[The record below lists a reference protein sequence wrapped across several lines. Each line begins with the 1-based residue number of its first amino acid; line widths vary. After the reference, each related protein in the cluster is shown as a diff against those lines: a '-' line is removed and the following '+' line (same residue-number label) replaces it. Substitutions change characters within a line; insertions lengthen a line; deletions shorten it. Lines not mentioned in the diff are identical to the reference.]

1 MGCIYSESSTT
12 KDDIK
17 PNMPN
22 NLIPEHIIDKLRQ
35 TTIRIKLGN
44 KNLTGFFLK
53 INIEEKSHVL
63 IITSAHSITKEN
75 INSKKTISIFYGK
88 QEIETKIKLD
98 DNKRLIKCFIDDD
111 IDATIIEI
119 LPEDKIPGDKYMYPD
134 LNYKIGYEQF
144 INKDIYTGYY
154 SNIDKNKFDIF
165 YFKGKIKGFQDK
177 NNYQNFIYDC
187 VIKNG
192 ISGSPLIDNNKRVI
206 GINFQNNDNN
216 NSLNYGVFIGV
227 IIDKLNQKKQENKIV
242 SQEKISGIDNK
253 DDIKPEEK
261 INGRKDDEEI
271 DSKNGK
277 LNVDDEKKTD
287 YQNNNNEEKNEE
299 INFKKENESKI
310 DKNINEKLNNIVI
323 NNENEGGKNLDINK
337 LNEKINEEENEKEKI
352 IRNNPGNDEIID
364 ISSKNVENK
373 DEEHLKNPEI
383 QMMEIFLTNPYFL
396 NFFKSMFHDPKMN
409 QHIKNSETMK
419 EIKEK
424 DPEFAE
430 LLDDQEIIDKLFTPE
445 VGHALVQDFERLMN
459 KKKIDND
466 NNKNE
471 IDKLINQFNDK
482 IKYFY
487 TYPEIYQENLKE
499 MKGMGFEDETR
510 IKLALII
517 CDGNLEKAINY
528 LTVIQKKNE
537 NNEEDEK

>member
-17 PNMPN
+17 PNIPN
-22 NLIPEHIIDKLRQ
+22 NLIPEQIIDKLCQ

-44 KNLTGFFLK
+44 KNFTGFFLK

-88 QEIETKIKLD
+88 QETETRIKLD

-111 IDATIIEI
+111 IDAPIIEI

-134 LNYKIGYEQF
+134 LNYKIGYEQY

-154 SNIDKNKFDIF
+154 SNIDKNKFDIV
-165 YFKGKIKGFQDK
+165 YSKGEIKGFQDK
-177 NNYQNFIYDC
+177 NNYQNFLHDC

-216 NSLNYGVFIGV
+216 NSQNYGVFIGV
-227 IIDKLNQKKQENKIV
+227 IIDKLNKKKQENKIV

-287 YQNNNNEEKNEE
+287 YHNNNNEEKNEE

-364 ISSKNVENK
+364 TSSKNVENK
-373 DEEHLKNPEI
+373 DEEHLKNQEI
-383 QMMEIFLTNPYFL
+383 QMMEIFLTNPYLL

-445 VGHALVQDFERLMN
+445 VGHVCVQVLEKLMN

-471 IDKLINQFNDK
+471 IDNLVNQFNDK
-482 IKYFY
+482 IKNFY
-487 TYPEIYQENLKE
+487 TYPKIYQENLKRI
-499 MKGMGFEDETR
+499 KGMGFEDETR
-510 IKLALII
+510 IKLA
-517 CDGNLEKAINY
+517 
-528 LTVIQKKNE
+528 
-537 NNEEDEK
+537 